1 MSMMSSHTARVLVVD
16 DDDARLDL
24 IGSVLSEAGFDVS
37 TAPTA
42 LTALEL
48 LAEGVFDIVVTEVDL
63 AGGLNGVEL
72 VKCARAQQPSLR
84 SLFISG
90 RTGPY
95 AVVDEP
101 DRDDFIGVPF
111 RNSELVGCVWEL
123 LFRDLPKKQL
133 SKPSRQ
139 AELCILQAKLTR
151 LRGECPERKGS
162 ADIRSADPVNWQV
175 EP

>member
-16 DDDARLDL
+16 DDDAALDL
-24 IGSVLSEAGFDVS
+24 IGSVLAEAGFDVS

-42 LTALEL
+42 LTALDL
-48 LAEGVFDIVVTEVDL
+48 LAEGAFDMVVTEVDL

-72 VKCARAQQPSLR
+72 VKCARAQQPSWR

-101 DRDDFIGVPF
+101 DRDDFVGIPF
-111 RNSELVGCVWEL
+111 RNRELVGCVWEL
-123 LFRDLPKKQL
+123 LSRDLPEKQL
-133 SKPSRQ
+133 SRQSRE
-139 AELCILQAKLTR
+139 AELRILAARLAR
-151 LRGECPERKGS
+151 LRSEYRECKGS
-162 ADIRSADPVNWQV
+162 ADI
-175 EP
+175 

>member
-16 DDDARLDL
+16 DDDGALDL
-24 IGSVLSEAGFDVS
+24 IGSLLAEAGFDVS

-42 LTALEL
+42 LTALDL
-48 LAEGVFDIVVTEVDL
+48 LAEGAFDMVVTEVDL

-95 AVVDEP
+95 GVVDEP
-101 DRDDFIGVPF
+101 DRDDFVGIPF

-123 LFRDLPKKQL
+123 LSRDLPKKQL

-139 AELCILQAKLTR
+139 AELCILQAKLAR
-151 LRGECPERKGS
+151 LRVN
-162 ADIRSADPVNWQV
+162 ARSAKAAPTSDRLDPVNWQV

>member
-1 MSMMSSHTARVLVVD
+1 MPMMSSHAARVLVVD
-16 DDDARLDL
+16 DDDGVRDL
-24 IGSVLSEAGFDVS
+24 IGSVLAEAGFDVS

-42 LTALEL
+42 LTALDL
-48 LAEGVFDIVVTEVDL
+48 LAGRPFDVMVTEVLL

-101 DRDDFIGVPF
+101 DRDDFVGIPF
-111 RNSELVGCVWEL
+111 RNRELVGCVWEL
-123 LFRDLPKKQL
+123 LSRDLPEKQL
-133 SKPSRQ
+133 SRQSRE
-139 AELCILQAKLTR
+139 AELRILEARLAR
-151 LRGECPERKGS
+151 LRSEYRECKGS
-162 ADIRSADPVNWQV
+162 ADMIG
-175 EP
+175 

>member
-16 DDDARLDL
+16 DDDAALDL
-24 IGSVLSEAGFDVS
+24 IGSVLAEAGFDVS

-42 LTALEL
+42 LTALDL
-48 LAEGVFDIVVTEVDL
+48 LAESAFDMVVAEVDL

-90 RTGPY
+90 RTG

-101 DRDDFIGVPF
+101 DRDDFVGIPF

-123 LFRDLPKKQL
+123 LSRDLPKKQL

-139 AELCILQAKLTR
+139 VELCILQAKLAR
-151 LRGECPERKGS
+151 LRGECPS
-162 ADIRSADPVNWQV
+162 AKAAPTSHRLTR
-175 EP
+175 